1 MVNGCSLC
9 KDSEELT
16 DHILIHC
23 DKTRELWTLLFS
35 NIRFGLGVLDFS
47 EKSSPKIN
55 TQGAREKEKSS
66 LTIGFDL
73 PILVYLERVQPK
85 DFRR

>member
-1 MVNGCSLC
+1 MIKQESFDLVV
-9 KDSEELT
+9 
-16 DHILIHC
+16 
-23 DKTRELWTLLFS
+23 S
-35 NIRFGLGVLDFS
+35 NIRFGWGVLDFS